1 MHDVTYELK
10 RLAEQHREGSFATQ
24 ANRKHM
30 LMLFG
35 EQLVAAGYKH
45 LHAPAL
51 KGRHIHRLLA
61 LWREQ
66 GVAPRTIEN
75 RLSVLRWWARHIDN
89 PGVLAATNAPY
100 GLPKRAQVATASKA
114 RDLPLD
120 RLVRVRNAH
129 VRMSLQLQRA
139 FGLRR
144 EESLKIK
151 PFQADHGHT
160 LVLQGSWTKGG
171 RPREVPIRTVAQR
184 ELLEQAKALVQ
195 HKSASLIPAA
205 KTYAEHLHSYESHC
219 VRAGLHKMHG
229 LRHAYAQER
238 FLELA
243 GFPCPAMGGPHA
255 PELTPEQR
263 AVDAEVREIISSE
276 LGHSREAITAAYLG
290 R

>member
-35 EQLVAAGYKH
+35 EQLVAAGFKR
-45 LHAPAL
+45 LHAPEL
-51 KGRHIHRLLA
+51 KGRHINCLLA
-61 LWREQ
+61 LWQEQ

-75 RLSVLRWWARHIDN
+75 RLSVLRWWAKHVDN
-89 PGVLAATNAPY
+89 PGVLATGNASY
-100 GLPKRAQVATASKA
+100 GIPKRETVAKVSKA
-114 RDLPLD
+114 RDLPLTT
-120 RLVRVRNAH
+120 LVRVRNAH
-129 VRMSLQLQRA
+129 VRMALQLQRA

-144 EESLKIK
+144 EEALKIK
-151 PFQADHGHT
+151 PFQADHGDT

-171 RPREVPIRTVAQR
+171 RPREIPIRTLAQR
-184 ELLEQAKALVQ
+184 ELLDRAKAFVK
-195 HKSASLIPAA
+195 HKSASLIPPD
-205 KTYAEHLHSYESHC
+205 KTYAQHLHSYESQC
-219 VRAGLHKMHG
+219 VRAGPHKMHG

-255 PELTPEQR
+255 PDLTPEQR
-263 AVDAEVREIISSE
+263 AVDAEAREIISSE